1 MIEAIKKIGEYAVE
15 GNLTEDT
22 YLNGIC
28 QKIPEFQT
36 YKGKSFEQHV
46 AFLNFNTQTKKIEV
60 DFEKINAGGKD
71 SGMEYLWIGNNIGPK
86 GQIFLTTNSPIYLF
100 TKSLSNLMEK
110 ANGAFKTDLEQI
122 LDEFFI
128 GNNIVNPSK
137 FEFLNEKVELLKS
150 ELAIVKMDLMS
161 LNTKK
166 ELNEKIKKLK
176 NICGEINIKFDISL
190 EGDFENSKEMVESKC
205 KEVINSNIEEK
216 LVNKYKEDISNRI
229 KGNKSESLL
238 TNDLLSCRGI
248 KKDEISIYTVK
259 LNGDLLTK
267 NREYRNIIY
276 CEKINKLFDMK
287 SKTYSK
293 NLAKGNCSICG
304 KGHSIATT
312 SNATN
317 LEFKFYMTDKIGF
330 SSNLDGMFIKNYNIC
345 KECYQYLMIAENFID
360 NNLNTRI
367 GGLKTY
373 VIPHFIFELDNL
385 NLEEYSQYIKYS
397 INSIANLKSLKDFQ
411 NELVRFKE
419 YEANTNSFIIDY
431 LFYRKPPAKSEFKIL
446 KLIKDV
452 PPSRLDFIRNK
463 MQEIDNLVDDNYESN
478 KRLKLDL
485 NKIWECIPIKKGED
499 RDSYSGFSKYLDIID
514 AIFSDKRVNYEFLI
528 NQFAEVIRII
538 KFEREGYNIRIG
550 QDFTDKIIQLDLL
563 LLLFIKLKLLE
574 GIDVNETSSANA
586 DEIRESMLPKEI
598 SNYWSHVTLY
608 GGEQKRA
615 LFLLGYLIGEVGNAQ
630 SVTGHKNKPILDKIN
645 FQGMDVEKLIRLSND
660 VLEKLKQYDLLQYNE
675 DTYSLLKSLFD
686 KNIANW
692 SQSNQENVFY
702 TLSGY
707 AFSNYLV
714 RKRSKSK
721 YFEELKKTSE
731 YIEKI
736 KDDSSRAKEMEKI
749 LEEAKKLAE
758 EHKYYVAREIL
769 KNIETSDKD
778 KEIE

>member
-1 MIEAIKKIGEYAVE
+1 MIEAIRRIGEYAVN

-22 YLNGIC
+22 YLKGIC
-28 QKIPEFQT
+28 QKIPQSQT

-46 AFLNFNTQTKKIEV
+46 VFLNFNTQTQKIEM
-60 DFEKINAGGKD
+60 DFEKINARGKD
-71 SGMEYLWIGNNIGPK
+71 SGMEYLWVGNNIGPK
-86 GQIFLTTNSPIYLF
+86 EQIFLTTDSPIYLF

-110 ANGAFKTDLEQI
+110 ANGDLKADIEQI
-122 LDEFFI
+122 LNDFFI
-128 GNNIVNPSK
+128 GNIIDPSK
-137 FEFLNEKVELLKS
+137 FELLNEKVELLKS
-150 ELAIVKMDLMS
+150 ELAMVKIDLMS

-176 NICGEINIKFDISL
+176 GICGEINIKCDISS
-190 EGDFENSKEMVESKC
+190 EGDFKNAKEIIESKC
-205 KEVINSNIEEK
+205 EELINSNIEEK
-216 LVNKYKEDISNRI
+216 LINKYKEDISKRS
-229 KGNKSESLL
+229 KGNKRESLL

-248 KKDEISIYTVK
+248 TKDEISIYTVK
-259 LNGDLLTK
+259 LNGNLLI
-267 NREYRNIIY
+267 NNQEYKDIIF
-276 CEKINKLFDMK
+276 CVKINDLFDAK

-293 NLAKGNCSICG
+293 NLTKGNCSICE
-304 KGHSIATT
+304 KGDSVATT

-330 SSNLDGMFIKNYNIC
+330 SSNLDDTFVKNYNIC
-345 KECYQYLMIAENFID
+345 KNCYQYLMIAENFID
-360 NNLNTRI
+360 NNLSTKI

-385 NLEEYSQYIKYS
+385 DLEEFSEFINYST
-397 INSIANLKSLKDFQ
+397 NSMANLDSIKDFQ

-419 YEANTNSFIIDY
+419 YEANKNNFVINYI
-431 LFYRKPPAKSEFKIL
+431 FYRKPPAKSEFKIL

-452 PPSRLDFIRNK
+452 PPSRLDFIKNK
-463 MQEIDNLVDDNYESN
+463 MQEINSLVDDNYVGN

-485 NKIWECIPIKKGED
+485 NKIWECIPIKKGEEK
-499 RDSYSGFSKYLDIID
+499 DSYSGFSKYLDIID
-514 AIFSDKRVNYEFLI
+514 AIFSDKSVNYEFLI

-538 KFEREGYNIRIG
+538 TFEREGYNIRIG
-550 QDFTDKIIQLDLL
+550 QDFTDKIIQLNFL
-563 LLLFIKLKLLE
+563 LLLFIKLKLLG
-574 GIDVNETSSANA
+574 GIDVNEKSNANA
-586 DEIRESMLPKEI
+586 DEIGKGMLPKEI
-598 SNYWSHVTLY
+598 LDYWSHITLY
-608 GGEQKRA
+608 GEEEKRA

-630 SVTGHKNKPILDKIN
+630 SVTGHKNKPILNKIN
-645 FQGMDVEKLIRLSND
+645 FQGMGVEKLIRLSND

-686 KNIANW
+686 NNIARW

-714 RKRSKSK
+714 RKRSRSK
-721 YFEELKKTSE
+721 YFEELKKASG

-736 KDDSSRAKEMEKI
+736 KEDSSKTREMEKI

-758 EHKYYVAREIL
+758 ENKYYAAREIL
-769 KNIETSDKD
+769 KRIDTSSKG
-778 KEIE
+778 